1 MRGYRPW
8 QVSHLFRREIS
19 RRIDSK
25 SSLGTPWGSRY
36 GRGDGVGANMWFVKL
51 IMLLKNQVQMGVWNL
66 VWEACDLET
75 FSDPKKECYTWS
87 PQKGLHMVGY
97 TWWAT
102 HGLFFL
108 PFLKDVC
115 SKTMCRPPCVALPFV
130 TFRRMSAGKTMCSP
144 LPFDQRREGYTWW
157 STHGLFFLP
166 FLKDVCSKTMCRPPC
181 VALSFGIS
189 GRREEGYSWSFLQT
203 SFENGRK
210 KRPCVTSFPPTRD
223 SKKGGLHMVRYT
235 WFLFFLHFWRI
246 SAAKPCVAH
255 HV

>member
-1 MRGYRPW
+1 MFCLWEVRRPR
-8 QVSHLFRREIS
+8 F
-19 RRIDSK
+19 
-25 SSLGTPWGSRY
+25 
-36 GRGDGVGANMWFVKL
+36 A
-51 IMLLKNQVQMGVWNL
+51 
-66 VWEACDLET
+66 
-75 FSDPKKECYTWS
+75 FSDPKRERYTWS
-87 PQKGLHMVGY
+87 PQKGLNRVGY

-181 VALSFGIS
+181 VALPSLV
-189 GRREEGYSWSFLQT
+189 EGVRATHGLSADIL
-203 SFENGRK
+203 RK
-210 KRPCVTSFPPTRD
+210 LK
-223 SKKGGLHMVRYT
+223 LN
-235 WFLFFLHFWRI
+235 LHFRRM
-246 SAAKPCVAH
+246 SAGKTMCSLPF
-255 HV
+255 